1 MSTYDYRDPAL
12 DPDYCDGLGRLTPAV
27 PASVICAY
35 CGAEMAR
42 PPVMSSHP
50 MCPTCR
56 DQQLQGT
63 LRPEDAA

>member
-42 PPVMSSHP
+42 PPIMSSHP
-50 MCPTCR
+50 MCGHCR
-56 DQQLQGT
+56 DKHIQGT
-63 LRPEDAA
+63 RPQRGAA